1 MTDDEILERLTR
13 ENAKLKRDQ
22 RTLMDIIRDKDEA
35 LVALRLELSHD
46 TKQH

>member
-35 LVALRLELSHD
+35 LVALRLELS
-46 TKQH
+46 K